1 MMCSRDQAIWL
12 VVLLLATLIFDETSA
27 LAKNPISRIK
37 NDFLALTRKSTT
49 RHILLPRSSEA
60 ALKLKQNIRNRIAD
74 DGEYVEDAFSAAA
87 RRYSLDEE
95 TAKRGG
101 LLGTLAPQGYC
112 VCPELDEVCFR
123 APLGEVYGPVESD
136 FGLHLVLVCERTNCP
151 KLDGYNTRIARGPN
165 NECLLV
171 PPEGGP
177 RTMSQEMA
185 EVGVQNIGFWLGTFL
200 AAGVVSEL
208 AAKAAGIV
216 ETLPWEETIDLL
228 E

>member
-1 MMCSRDQAIWL
+1 MTMPPKTFCYLHIVFL
-12 VVLLLATLIFDETSA
+12 VFLVGEAFAWT
-27 LAKNPISRIK
+27 NPITRIK
-37 NDFLALTRKSTT
+37 NDFLALTRKTTT
-49 RHILLPRSSEA
+49 RHILLPRSSEV
-60 ALKLKQNIRNRIAD
+60 ALKLKQSIRNRISQ
-74 DGEYVEDAFSAAA
+74 DGEYVEDAFAAA
-87 RRYSLDEE
+87 AKRYSLDKE
-95 TAKRGG
+95 TAEWGG

-112 VCPELDEVCFR
+112 ICPELDEVCFR

-151 KLDGYNTRIARGPN
+151 KLDGINTRIARGPN

-177 RTMSQEMA
+177 RSMSQEMA
-185 EVGVQNIGFWLGTFL
+185 ELGVQNIGFWLGTFL

-208 AAKAAGIV
+208 AAKAAGVV
-216 ETLPWEETIDLL
+216 ETLPWEETIDFL

>member
-1 MMCSRDQAIWL
+1 MAL
-12 VVLLLATLIFDETSA
+12 FYLLILWFTFFAGEA
-27 LAKNPISRIK
+27 LAWTNPINRIK

-60 ALKLKQNIRNRIAD
+60 ALKLKQSIRNRISQ
-74 DGEYVEDAFSAAA
+74 DGEYVEDAFAAA
-87 RRYSLDEE
+87 AKRYSLDKE
-95 TAKRGG
+95 TAEQGG

-112 VCPELDEVCFR
+112 ICPELDEVCFR

-177 RTMSQEMA
+177 RSMSQEMA
-185 EVGVQNIGFWLGTFL
+185 ELGVQNIGFWVGTFL

-208 AAKAAGIV
+208 AAKAAGVV

>member
-1 MMCSRDQAIWL
+1 MMYTSFLNIGILIC
-12 VVLLLATLIFDETSA
+12 VFLAADAFAWS
-27 LAKNPISRIK
+27 NPISRIK

-60 ALKLKQNIRNRIAD
+60 ALKLKQSIRNRITE
-74 DGEYVEDAFSAAA
+74 DGEYVEDAFAAA
-87 RRYSLDEE
+87 AKRYSLDKE
-95 TAKRGG
+95 TAERGG

-112 VCPELDEVCFR
+112 ICPELDEVCFR
-123 APLGEVYGPVESD
+123 APLGELYGPVESD

-151 KLDGYNTRIARGPN
+151 KLDGINTRIKRGPN

-177 RTMSQEMA
+177 KTMSQEMA
-185 EVGVQNIGFWLGTFL
+185 ELGVQNIGFWLGTFL

-208 AAKAAGIV
+208 AAKAAGVV

>member
-1 MMCSRDQAIWL
+1 MTMPPRALFFLHMLWFTF
-12 VVLLLATLIFDETSA
+12 LAEEA
-27 LAKNPISRIK
+27 LAWTNPINRIK

-60 ALKLKQNIRNRIAD
+60 ALKLKQSIRNRISQ
-74 DGEYVEDAFSAAA
+74 DGEYVEDAFAAA
-87 RRYSLDEE
+87 AKRYSLDKE
-95 TAKRGG
+95 TAERGG

-112 VCPELDEVCFR
+112 ICPELDEVCFR

-177 RTMSQEMA
+177 RSMSQEMA
-185 EVGVQNIGFWLGTFL
+185 ELGVQNIGFWVGTFL
-200 AAGVVSEL
+200 AAGAVSEL
-208 AAKAAGIV
+208 AAKAAGVV

>member
-1 MMCSRDQAIWL
+1 MMCRHQTLCL
-12 VVLLLATLIFDETSA
+12 VVLLLATLLLDETSA
-27 LAKNPISRIK
+27 WARNPISRIK

-151 KLDGYNTRIARGPN
+151 KLDGYNARIARGPN
-165 NECLLV
+165 NECLLM

-185 EVGVQNIGFWLGTFL
+185 ELGVQNIGFWLGTFL

-208 AAKAAGIV
+208 AAKAAGVV
-216 ETLPWEETIDLL
+216 ETLPWEETIELL

>member
-1 MMCSRDQAIWL
+1 M
-12 VVLLLATLIFDETSA
+12 
-27 LAKNPISRIK
+27 
-37 NDFLALTRKSTT
+37 
-49 RHILLPRSSEA
+49 
-60 ALKLKQNIRNRIAD
+60 
-74 DGEYVEDAFSAAA
+74 EDAFSAAA

-151 KLDGYNTRIARGPN
+151 KLDGCNTRIARGPN
-165 NECLLV
+165 NECLLM

-177 RTMSQEMA
+177 RTMSQDMA
-185 EVGVQNIGFWLGTFL
+185 KLGVQNIGFWLGTFL
-200 AAGVVSEL
+200 AAGLVSEL
-208 AAKAAGIV
+208 AAKAAGVI